1 MVPVDMEIFRRLA
14 SRKYSDAQRLLA
26 IVAQGVFLGAVGPV
40 ALVYFSLF
48 LDSLTGF
55 GGFRGETAA
64 LIAGVVFA
72 VEGFAFAAWT
82 VATQYRVGRGTPSPL
97 MPTRRLIVE
106 GPFAFCR
113 NPMAFGAFFFYLG
126 ASLLAG
132 SPAAVAL
139 TVVLFSLLV
148 IYIKVIEEKELEL
161 RFGREYLDYKGR
173 TSFIIPGRS
182 KGPAGR

>member
-82 VATQYRVGRGTPSPL
+82 VATSTGSGGGRLP
-97 MPTRRLIVE
+97 R
-106 GPFAFCR
+106 
-113 NPMAFGAFFFYLG
+113 
-126 ASLLAG
+126 
-132 SPAAVAL
+132 
-139 TVVLFSLLV
+139 
-148 IYIKVIEEKELEL
+148 
-161 RFGREYLDYKGR
+161 
-173 TSFIIPGRS
+173 
-182 KGPAGR
+182 